1 MRPATYG
8 SYDVGNENVTLKI
21 EKRAYEHA
29 LVLVGERLA
38 KQVMPETNPP
48 APETTA
54 DASAASA
61 KEESI

>member
-1 MRPATYG
+1 MQAMAQAG
-8 SYDVGNENVTLKI
+8 A
-21 EKRAYEHA
+21 AYQHA
-29 LVLVGERLA
+29 LALVHGELLA

-54 DASAASA
+54 DASAESA